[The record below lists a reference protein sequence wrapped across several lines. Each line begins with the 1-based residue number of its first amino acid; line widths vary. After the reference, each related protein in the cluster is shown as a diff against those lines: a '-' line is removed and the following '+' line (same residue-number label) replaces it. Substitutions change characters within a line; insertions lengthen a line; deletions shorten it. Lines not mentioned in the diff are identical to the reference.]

1 MTFLAD
7 ELMMLPKR
15 LGSTNL
21 KRGAR
26 RPLAPA
32 RVVGWWTLV
41 CSMSGRGFMGDCAMF
56 MG

>member
-7 ELMMLPKR
+7 DLMMLPKR